1 MYAGMLH
8 DSADMVTVLPR
19 RCRST
24 VPAVATVEICGD
36 CPGWGEQGQ
45 INFKLI
51 IFVHFS
57 FAADKRPCKILALVT
72 ELALPSECKR
82 GRELLRHR
90 TFECQNAFCFGD

>member
-24 VPAVATVEICGD
+24 VPADATVCRD
-36 CPGWGEQGQ
+36 CPGGGGQGQ

-57 FAADKRPCKILALVT
+57 FAADKRP
-72 ELALPSECKR
+72 
-82 GRELLRHR
+82 
-90 TFECQNAFCFGD
+90 